1 MGSGLSINIAVFTG
15 SRAEYGL
22 LKNLIF
28 RLQSDEKYNLSLIVS
43 GSHLSSSFG
52 TTISELHSDGVK
64 VDFTVPLSLD
74 NIPSPSIGYLCS
86 EALSGVSEVIE
97 SNNFDLFL
105 VIGDRYETFAA
116 ATAAHLNGIPIIHLH
131 GGETT
136 EGALDDKLR
145 HAITQLSTYHFVSA
159 ELHYD
164 RVIAMGHS
172 TTNVFNV
179 GPMVIDEL
187 ISYNPISKIRFSKSY
202 WIFLR

>member
-1 MGSGLSINIAVFTG
+1 M
-15 SRAEYGL
+15 
-22 LKNLIF
+22 
-28 RLQSDEKYNLSLIVS
+28 IVTK
-43 GSHLSSSFG
+43 HL
-52 TTISELHSDGVK
+52 
-64 VDFTVPLSLD
+64 PL
-74 NIPSPSIGYLCS
+74 NP
-86 EALSGVSEVIE
+86 
-97 SNNFDLFL
+97 
-105 VIGDRYETFAA
+105 
-116 ATAAHLNGIPIIHLH
+116 AHLNGIPIIHLH

-187 ISYNPISKIRFSKSY
+187 ISYKPISRLDFQNLTGYVFGESN
-202 WIFLR
+202 L